1 MGYKGINMTIV
12 TAIAYAFMWAVS
24 CLWGIVE
31 IAPGLKKKKLRLHL
45 LTLVILTLMVYF
57 CDGIKLSHVMVF
69 QMMLMLLMMLVY
81 RLSSFITATTAVML
95 YIGQM
100 LASII
105 ASNISLFV
113 LKDVYDFR
121 VLFLSENLYA
131 ILLYYVI
138 FLGIIKYYHI
148 LMRLFK
154 NIVNINSRIQR
165 LIVISNIAVF
175 ILFLFYQKYT
185 FSNLASVL
193 SSGVFNSV
201 VEVDRVNHY
210 MLYSYIGIT
219 LMALIVVLLINRV
232 LIVDNNLERYK
243 YKAEVD
249 PMTGVLSR
257 DAGINALKSEIQLS
271 RQMAQPLTIAYVDVN
286 DLKLVND
293 KFGHK
298 EGDRLLRYI
307 TEIIQSNLRDLD
319 LIARLGGDEFMII
332 FKKCSEEHA
341 KRVWKRIDDEFA
353 QINQTQNLTYQV
365 SASAGFTQF
374 DGNKHRTASA
384 LLHEA
389 DSLMY
394 QHKKNSKQ
402 RVKSKD

>member
-1 MGYKGINMTIV
+1 MGYEGKNMTII
-12 TAIAYAFMWAVS
+12 TSIAYALMWAVS

-45 LTLVILTLMVYF
+45 LALVILTIMVYF
-57 CDGIKLSHVMVF
+57 YDGVKLSHVMVF
-69 QMMLMLLMMLVY
+69 EMLLMLLMMFLY
-81 RLSSFITATTAVML
+81 RLSSFITAITSVML

-121 VLFLSENLYA
+121 ILFRSEDVYVI
-131 ILLYYVI
+131 ILFFII
-138 FLGIIKYYHI
+138 FLGIIKYYHL
-148 LMRLFK
+148 LMRLLK

-165 LIVISNIAVF
+165 LIVISNIVVF
-175 ILFLFYQKYT
+175 ILFLVYQKYT

-193 SSGVFNSV
+193 SSGVLSSI
-201 VEVDRVNHY
+201 VDVNQINRY

-219 LMALIVVLLINRV
+219 LISLVVVLLINRV

-257 DAGINALKSEIQLS
+257 DAGMNALKAEIQRS
-271 RQMAQPLTIAYVDVN
+271 RQLEQHLTIAYVDVN
-286 DLKLVND
+286 DLKGVND

-332 FKKCSEEHA
+332 YKKCSEEQA
-341 KRVWKRIDDEFA
+341 KRVWKRIDDEFT
-353 QINQTQNLTYQV
+353 QINHTQNLAYPV
-365 SASAGFTQF
+365 SKCWIYTIRSQ
-374 DGNKHRTASA
+374 
-384 LLHEA
+384 
-389 DSLMY
+389 
-394 QHKKNSKQ
+394 
-402 RVKSKD
+402 

>member
-1 MGYKGINMTIV
+1 MTIV

>member
-1 MGYKGINMTIV
+1 MGYEGKNMTIV
-12 TAIAYAFMWAVS
+12 TSIAYAVMWAVS
-24 CLWGIVE
+24 SLWGIVE

-45 LTLVILTLMVYF
+45 MALVILTVMVYF
-57 CDGIKLSHVMVF
+57 YDGAKFSHVMAF
-69 QMMLMLLMMLVY
+69 EMILMLMLMILY
-81 RLSSFITATTAVML
+81 RLSSFITAITAVLL
-95 YIGQM
+95 YTGQM
-100 LASII
+100 LAAII

-113 LKDVYDFR
+113 LKDIFDFR
-121 VLFLSENLYA
+121 VLFRYENLYV
-131 ILLYYVI
+131 LLLFYVVFTGVI
-138 FLGIIKYYHI
+138 NYYHL

-154 NIVNINSRIQR
+154 NIVNINNRIQL
-165 LIVISNIAVF
+165 LIVLSNMAVF
-175 ILFLFYQKYT
+175 ILFLVYQKYT
-185 FSNLASVL
+185 FANLASVL
-193 SSGVFNSV
+193 RSGTFTELVSV
-201 VEVDRVNHY
+201 NQINHY
-210 MLYSYIGIT
+210 MMYSYIGIT

-243 YKAEVD
+243 YKAEID

-257 DAGINALKSEIQLS
+257 DAGINALKTEIQ
-271 RQMAQPLTIAYVDVN
+271 RARHHHEQLTIAYVDVN
-286 DLKLVND
+286 DLKVVND

-319 LIARLGGDEFMII
+319 MIARLGGDEFMII
-332 FKKCSEEHA
+332 YKKCSEEQA
-341 KRVWKRIDDEFA
+341 KRVWKRIDDEFV
-353 QINQTQNLTYQV
+353 QINQTQNLSYQV

-374 DGNKHRTASA
+374 DPNKHRTVSA

-402 RVKSKD
+402 RHKSRT